1 MRVHSNNVWV
11 VVVVA
16 VCMSLTACRQEATT
30 GTNEAAN
37 ATRAAAKDAY
47 IYGYPLVLMDVTRAK
62 MTNLPSPAG
71 NNAPMGQLANIRA
84 FPDAT
89 FTDVVSPNADTLY
102 SQGWLDLAQGPIV
115 MSVPDTHG
123 RYYLM
128 EMLDGWTNVFAS
140 PGNGRQERAKETLP
154 SPGLAGRAPCRPG

>member
-1 MRVHSNNVWV
+1 
-11 VVVVA
+11 
-16 VCMSLTACRQEATT
+16 
-30 GTNEAAN
+30 
-37 ATRAAAKDAY
+37 
-47 IYGYPLVLMDVTRAK
+47 
-62 MTNLPSPAG
+62 MTNIPSPAG
-71 NNAPMGQLANIRA
+71 TNAPMGQLANIRA

-102 SQGWLDLAQGPIV
+102 SQGWLDLAKEPIV

-140 PGNGRQERAKETLP
+140 PGKRSTGTARADFAITGPRWSGALPAGVKEIKSPTALVWIIGRTQTNGKADYAAVHAIQDGYKVTPLSAWGKPHTCAEGPLP
-154 SPGLAGRAPCRPG
+154 S